1 MTNRFIL
8 ESVRRHYLVHYDN
21 LVTGLTPVEE
31 GHLTVPEGPG
41 LGIEL
46 KPQVLD
52 APGIEIETI
61 GG

>member
-1 MTNRFIL
+1 MKITKIDMIYPQAGTL
-8 ESVRRHYLVHYDN
+8 IEGEQIPCIWVRIHTD
-21 LVTGLTPVEE
+21 E
-31 GHLTVPEGPG
+31 GITG

-61 GG
+61 GK

>member
-1 MTNRFIL
+1 MIYPQAGTLI
-8 ESVRRHYLVHYDN
+8 EGEQIPCIWVRIHTD
-21 LVTGLTPVEE
+21 E
-31 GHLTVPEGPG
+31 GITG

-61 GG
+61 GK